1 MKKKQEILGFIYILL
16 GVLIFAGTVPFT
28 KMALQSFTPVQIG
41 TLRVLIGGS
50 LSLAFIIKKSKVS
63 LLWQESGTIWKASLG
78 MGLFPL
84 LLSISLGGLP
94 ASFGS
99 VALGLI
105 PLGASLFAIFVL
117 GEKVKSNFLFFA
129 GLGSSTVIV
138 YSFTALN
145 SITYH
150 LPLIFVAIGIVSV
163 GYSYGAQLS
172 RKSSGPVAVSL
183 ANIFVLPFAIV
194 GYFFL
199 DLPNLSE
206 LEITSV
212 IGIAYLSIMS
222 QFLGFF
228 PFYSGLAKVG
238 TAKGVQVQLLQ
249 PTFTLILS
257 YFLIGAELSV
267 LDFIVSFIVVGMV
280 YFANRKDV
288 ATDNVEKAKDMA
300 IVNS

>member
-288 ATDNVEKAKDMA
+288 ASDNVEKAKDMA

>member
-228 PFYSGLAKVG
+228 PFYSGLSKVG

-288 ATDNVEKAKDMA
+288 ASDNVEKAKDMA

>member
-1 MKKKQEILGFIYILL
+1 MKKKQEISGLIYILL

-28 KMALQSFTPVQIG
+28 KMALKSFTPVQIG

-50 LSLAFIIKKSKVS
+50 LSLAYIIKKSMVS
-63 LLWQESGTIWKASLG
+63 LLWTEKKTIWKASLG

-94 ASFGS
+94 ANFGS

-105 PLGASLFAIFVL
+105 PLGASLVAIFVL
-117 GEKVKSNFLFFA
+117 GEKVKANFLFFA
-129 GLGSSTVIV
+129 ALGSTTVV
-138 YSFTALN
+138 LYSFSAIST
-145 SITYH
+145 ITYH
-150 LPLIFVAIGIVSV
+150 LPLIFIAIGIVSV

-183 ANIFVLPFAIV
+183 ANIFVLPFVIV

-206 LEITSV
+206 LEISSV

-249 PTFTLILS
+249 PTLTLIFS
-257 YFLIGAELSV
+257 YFLIGADLSV
-267 LDFIVSFIVVGMV
+267 LDFVVSFIVVGMV
-280 YFANRKDV
+280 YFANRDEV
-288 ATDNVEKAKDMA
+288 ASESVDKAKDMV
-300 IVNS
+300 IGNS